1 MELYENNKR
10 ITLGKLIQGYK
21 RMRVYVNDKGDILLK
36 PVVEIPADEIWL
48 YEDKKVLEEVLEGI
62 KEAEQGKI
70 SDLKI
75 DEL

>member
-1 MELYENNKR
+1 
-10 ITLGKLIQGYK
+10 
-21 RMRVYVNDKGDILLK
+21 MRVYVNDKGDILLK

-48 YEDKKVLEEVLEGI
+48 YKDKKVLEEVLEGI